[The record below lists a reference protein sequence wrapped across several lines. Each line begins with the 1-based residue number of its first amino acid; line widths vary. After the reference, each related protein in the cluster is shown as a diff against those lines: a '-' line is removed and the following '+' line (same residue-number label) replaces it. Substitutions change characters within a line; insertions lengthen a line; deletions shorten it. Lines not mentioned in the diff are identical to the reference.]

1 MRGSVTSDQGWKHMT
16 LLRKAFK
23 NEKKREKEEGK
34 VFIGV
39 KRLKQNLTL
48 AELINQDQLPKIN

>member
-1 MRGSVTSDQGWKHMT
+1 MK
-16 LLRKAFK
+16 
-23 NEKKREKEEGK
+23 KKREKEEGK

-48 AELINQDQLPKIN
+48 AESAMIN

>member
-1 MRGSVTSDQGWKHMT
+1 MT

-48 AELINQDQLPKIN
+48 AELINQDQLLKIN